1 MATASGRSFSLLFFL
16 VFLCFLVQEAE
27 GLRCRCSTHNCPG
40 DHLNETCTTE
50 GHCYKKVEPGID
62 DSYELITYGCLPPK
76 EKTRMQCN
84 TPDHV
89 HTKQLSMECCR
100 HADMCNTLLQ
110 PSLPTTP
117 SPTTVET
124 VAEES
129 EDAVTEQYS
138 ILFISAGVC
147 VAVFIIFLGVL
158 CFRFRVSRSRVPS
171 PLDVEKYAHP
181 YVTPG
186 ETLKDMLDQS
196 SGSGSG
202 LPLLVQRT
210 IAKQVTLVRS
220 VGKGRYGEVW
230 QARWRGEDVAVKIFL
245 SHCESSWQ
253 RETEIYQTVLLR
265 HESILG
271 FIASDIIGS
280 NQVTQMY
287 LISDYHPYGSLYD
300 FLRCHCL
307 NKKTM
312 IKLALSA
319 SAGLTHLHTEIQGTK
334 GKPPIAHRDIKSK
347 NILVKENLT
356 CCIADFGLA
365 VKYSSE
371 TEEIDIKPDTRVGT
385 RRYMAPEVLDNALDT
400 RHFAAFKM
408 ADIYSFGLVLWEIAR
423 RCISDETGLCEEY
436 QVPYFDMLPGDPS
449 FDEVKKVVLTE
460 KKRPLVPN
468 RWYRDESLQTMAK
481 LMTECWANHP
491 AARLTALRV
500 QKTMNKLKKS
510 MDYIDQPF
518 NADDDS
524 PRTSVT
530 TA

>member
-1 MATASGRSFSLLFFL
+1 MAKSTMASVSLLHL
-16 VFLCFLVQEAE
+16 VVLLCFLTQ
-27 GLRCRCSTHNCPG
+27 GTKSIRCKCSTHNCPG
-40 DHLNETCTTE
+40 DHINETCTTE
-50 GHCYKKVEPGID
+50 GHCYKKVEQSEEDGLE
-62 DSYELITYGCLPPK
+62 YVTYGCLPP
-76 EKTRMQCN
+76 EEQTTMQCK
-84 TPDHV
+84 TPNHI
-89 HTKQLSMECCR
+89 HTRLLSIECCSK
-100 HADMCNTLLQ
+100 DLCNDVLQ
-110 PSLPTTP
+110 PKLPTTAP
-117 SPTTVET
+117 PTTITTVE
-124 VAEES
+124 EET
-129 EDAVTEQYS
+129 EEAVTEQYS

-147 VAVFIIFLGVL
+147 VAVFVIFLGVL
-158 CFRFRVSRSRVPS
+158 CFRLRATRSRVPF
-171 PLDVEKYAHP
+171 PFEVEKYGSP
-181 YVTPG
+181 YLSSG

-287 LISDYHPYGSLYD
+287 LITDYHPYGSLYD

-312 IKLALSA
+312 IRLVLSA

-334 GKPPIAHRDIKSK
+334 GKPPIAHRDMKSK

-365 VKYSSE
+365 VKYSPE
-371 TEEIDIKPDTRVGT
+371 TEEVDIKPDTRVGT
-385 RRYMAPEVLDNALDT
+385 RRYMAPEVLDNVLDS
-400 RHFAAFKM
+400 RNFAAFKM
-408 ADIYSFGLVLWEIAR
+408 ADMYSFGLVLWEIAR
-423 RCISDETGLCEEY
+423 RCFTDETGLCEEY
-436 QVPYFDMLPGDPS
+436 QIPYYDMLPGDPS
-449 FDEVKKVVLTE
+449 FDEVKRVVLTD
-460 KKRPLVPN
+460 KRRPSVPN
-468 RWYRDESLQTMAK
+468 RWYRDECLQTMAK
-481 LMTECWANHP
+481 LMTECWAQHP

-500 QKTMNKLKKS
+500 QKTLSKLKKS
-510 MDYIDQPF
+510 MDFIDQPYD
-518 NADDDS
+518 ADNDS